1 MEIIVNV
8 DDPAQVGQTFPV
20 ALGQTVILRLVS
32 DSDQEYHVH
41 GFELEQKVAAG
52 VEATFEFT
60 ADVAGSFDV
69 ESHTN
74 DAVLAIIQVV

>member
-1 MEIIVNV
+1 
-8 DDPAQVGQTFPV
+8 
-20 ALGQTVILRLVS
+20 
-32 DSDQEYHVH
+32 
-41 GFELEQKVAAG
+41 